1 MAQNMLRLNLIFLFA
16 MRRKNMKLSE
26 VVRGIDILGRYG
38 NMEVDIKDVV
48 YDSRKVSPGCLFIC
62 ITGFK
67 VDGHKYI
74 EDAVKKGAVAA
85 MIEKDVEVE
94 GITVIKVADTRKS
107 MPMIGSNYYM
117 HPTDTLKLI
126 GVTGTNGKTT
136 TTYLIKSILEQAHKK
151 ASTIGTISIKIG
163 NEEVASSRTT
173 PESVDLQQLFRE
185 MLNKDMEYTVM
196 EVSSHALDLGRVD
209 NCRFRIGIF
218 SNLTQDHLDYHKNFD
233 NYREAKKQL
242 FYKTTHANIINIDD
256 MHGRIIADDI
266 KDLKTTLIT
275 YGIDHNADIMAKNI
289 EIDAK
294 GIKFTLATPK
304 YCIDIQNKTP
314 GRFSVYNCLAAAAA
328 AYAEGI
334 DKDIIRE
341 GLYNLSKVPGRAEV
355 VNIDKP
361 YTVIID
367 YAHSPDSL
375 ENILKSVRQYA
386 KGKIIT
392 VFGCG
397 GDREKEKRPIMGE
410 VAGKLSD
417 YCVVTSDNPRSEE
430 PESIINQIEQG
441 ISSTNCD
448 YICIENRRD
457 AIKYALTIARNDDI
471 VLLAGKGH
479 ETYQVLKDGTIHFDE
494 REVIRELIREEV

>member
-1 MAQNMLRLNLIFLFA
+1 
-16 MRRKNMKLSE
+16 
-26 VVRGIDILGRYG
+26 
-38 NMEVDIKDVV
+38 
-48 YDSRKVSPGCLFIC
+48 
-62 ITGFK
+62 
-67 VDGHKYI
+67 
-74 EDAVKKGAVAA
+74 
-85 MIEKDVEVE
+85 
-94 GITVIKVADTRKS
+94 
-107 MPMIGSNYYM
+107 
-117 HPTDTLKLI
+117 
-126 GVTGTNGKTT
+126 
-136 TTYLIKSILEQAHKK
+136 
-151 ASTIGTISIKIG
+151 
-163 NEEVASSRTT
+163 
-173 PESVDLQQLFRE
+173 
-185 MLNKDMEYTVM
+185 
-196 EVSSHALDLGRVD
+196 
-209 NCRFRIGIF
+209 
-218 SNLTQDHLDYHKNFD
+218 
-233 NYREAKKQL
+233 
-242 FYKTTHANIINIDD
+242 AN
-256 MHGRIIADDI
+256 DI

-304 YCIDIQNKTP
+304 YSIDIQNKTP

-334 DKDIIRE
+334 DKDTIRE

-386 KGKIIT
+386 KGNIIT